1 MGSALA
7 GSDLTRRRC
16 LSASAGAVGVGLL
29 AGCTGESADS
39 DSGNAADA
47 EGSYT
52 VEMAPVGEL
61 GFDAPPERVTTY
73 FPGYVDMCVALGV
86 EDSLIAMAETSRYYD
101 HHYDDLDGVGIDTE
115 SLEEIVLDTGIDR
128 EIFYELDSDLHLIDP
143 EWLINNSF
151 FGLER
156 SDIEE
161 IRERVAP
168 FFSNTIFRR
177 TDEWHDYPYYTLYEA
192 FEKVAR
198 VYQRTSRYQE
208 LKAFHDEYV
217 SSIQSRL
224 PPADERPNAL
234 LTYGAGDEPESF
246 YPYRLSDRGTNNKQ
260 WHDLGISDALADTGI
275 EGLSTS
281 DRGTIDY
288 ETMLEID
295 PDAILVRSDTV
306 RTAAEFETTVLEFMR
321 NHDVASD
328 LTAVQE
334 GRVIRGGPIYQGPIN
349 HLFSLEAA
357 ARDLFP
363 EVFGD
368 EELFDRTEV
377 ANIVTGNE

>member
-1 MGSALA
+1 
-7 GSDLTRRRC
+7 
-16 LSASAGAVGVGLL
+16 
-29 AGCTGESADS
+29 
-39 DSGNAADA
+39 
-47 EGSYT
+47 
-52 VEMAPVGEL
+52 MAPVGEL
-61 GFDAPPERVTTY
+61 GFDAPPERVTAY

-86 EDSLIAMAETSRYYD
+86 ENSLIAMAETSRYYD

-161 IRERVAP
+161 IGERVAP

-363 EVFGD
+363 ETFGD

-377 ANIVTGNE
+377 ADIVTGNE